1 MTAPLASRRL
11 DTLQQ
16 LAARGIRTYA
26 FVGPLLPHFR
36 YQPQLLDELL
46 GKIAAAGVSEV
57 YVEHI
62 NLTGYIR
69 ERLLSE
75 LSSAPEEVRQVYQS
89 ADTRQHRQILDQ
101 MVHDLL
107 VKHGL
112 RARLGGAIHHKDLPH
127 QAGDGGV
134 DQ

>member
-1 MTAPLASRRL
+1 M
-11 DTLQQ
+11 QQ

-46 GKIAAAGVSEV
+46 GKIAAAGVREV

-69 ERLLSE
+69 GRLLAE
-75 LSSAPEEVRQVYQS
+75 LASAPADIRRVYQD
-89 ADTRQHRQILDQ
+89 ADTRRHRAILDQ

-112 RARLGGAIHHKDLPH
+112 RARGGLGGAIYHKQDLEK
-127 QAGDGGV
+127 
-134 DQ
+134 